1 MDDEAHRRPDFR
13 QMHEAVLRLVPVGR
27 EICEFPVIDDDQ
39 QIVIRL
45 VSLPRV
51 RLIDPCS
58 SAVGPEEDDL
68 QNAATLLEVGR
79 SLLEG
84 VLEFLV
90 QDLDDA
96 RELALFSLRKMIE
109 AGLHR
114 FGRVLWNHDA

>member
-1 MDDEAHRRPDFR
+1 MIFRMRPRF
-13 QMHEAVLRLVPVGR
+13 LK
-27 EICEFPVIDDDQ
+27 F
-39 QIVIRL
+39 
-45 VSLPRV
+45 
-51 RLIDPCS
+51 
-58 SAVGPEEDDL
+58 
-68 QNAATLLEVGR
+68 GR